1 MAIDRIPGVGPQNT
15 DIATAV
21 AAAVPTIAAIT
32 SSITTNAASAG
43 VTMAA
48 ITSSIT
54 TNAASAGLTNASITS
69 AGNAAGWGA
78 TGPTTTQIAAAV
90 PTLAQINT
98 AITTQAA
105 PASVTM
111 AAITSSITTNAAS
124 AGVTLAAIGTQVAN
138 NSPSANN
145 WTLIGSI
152 ALSGQI
158 QTFSGLS
165 GYKTYRLI
173 VTRCS
178 TNNSG
183 IIVGTRLN
191 ADATANNY
199 PWVFG
204 TNPTLVNTYFQL
216 MFAHTTAFNPPGGS
230 SVIEISNANV
240 AAPKRIGNSVYIQ
253 NSGTLTG
260 SNVNEGL
267 WHGTAAVNSI
277 SVQTLDGTSTFT
289 QGTAYLLG
297 AN

>member
-1 MAIDRIPGVGPQNT
+1 MAIDRIPGVGPANSDIAATIATTPAVSAQITANVPT
-15 DIATAV
+15 ASAIATAV
-21 AAAVPTIAAIT
+21 AAPSAATIASTIATTPAVSAQITASVPTAAAI
-32 SSITTNAASAG
+32 ASA
-43 VTMAA
+43 VAA
-48 ITSSIT
+48 PS
-54 TNAASAGLTNASITS
+54 LASITS
-69 AGNAAGWGA
+69 A
-78 TGPTTTQIAAAV
+78 
-90 PTLAQINT
+90 
-98 AITTQAA
+98 ITTNAA

-183 IIVGTRLN
+183 IVVGTRLN

-216 MFAHTTAFNPPGGS
+216 MFAHTTTFNPPGGS